1 MNQPAGHVLALKK
14 IRFVEPFALRN
25 RKVGGKE
32 DDLSN
37 TNVAGVVEVASTL
50 FALDNLQDG
59 DGEPPICFCR
69 LSIPFLPFPD
79 EAPHRFVSAAM
90 LSTDS
95 CSLVTLLLSAS
106 EGADAGSGTEEISD
120 DAAPRERGEVKLR
133 FKAGEQPFSVSPIQ
147 RLQGRWRELS
157 FW

>member
-1 MNQPAGHVLALKK
+1 
-14 IRFVEPFALRN
+14 
-25 RKVGGKE
+25 
-32 DDLSN
+32 
-37 TNVAGVVEVASTL
+37 
-50 FALDNLQDG
+50 
-59 DGEPPICFCR
+59 
-69 LSIPFLPFPD
+69 
-79 EAPHRFVSAAM
+79 M

-106 EGADAGSGTEEISD
+106 EGAEAGSGTEKISD

-157 FW
+157 FR